1 MTIFISLTL
10 INLATPKAGAENE
23 LLFNKLA
30 SAYAGEKKKIF
41 FTVNNLILSKSE
53 NIEFNGIALRHN
65 RGQR

>member
-1 MTIFISLTL
+1 VTKFISPTL

-41 FTVNNLILSKSE
+41 IIIT
-53 NIEFNGIALRHN
+53 IE
-65 RGQR
+65 